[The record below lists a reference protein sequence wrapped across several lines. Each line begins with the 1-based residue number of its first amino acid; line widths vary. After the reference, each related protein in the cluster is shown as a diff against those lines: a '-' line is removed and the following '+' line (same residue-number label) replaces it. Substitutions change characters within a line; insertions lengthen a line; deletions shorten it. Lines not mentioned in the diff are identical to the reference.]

1 MISRNKLKSY
11 IEIARIDKP
20 IGIYL
25 LLWPSV
31 LGLLIAGTINEIK
44 IIDLLIVTIGSIL
57 VRSCGCVINDIS
69 DYKID
74 KLVSRTVGRPLA
86 TGALSIYEAWSFFL
100 LLGLMSLSLL
110 FFTNPLTIKIGIFFA
125 IFIIVYPLTKRFFKA
140 PQFFLG
146 LILLFLCLYIL
157 YSLVSSSLSLS
168 IIILY
173 IGLIAWI
180 ISFDTYY
187 ALEDIED
194 DRSIGINSTAILWGD
209 NVIKIARLL
218 HLLFYVSILVIAV
231 LNSFSY
237 YFFFVFIVL
246 FLIFMY
252 QKKLLDSDKFLEAF
266 KINNWI
272 GMLAVIGFTIEIIIL
287 N

>member
-1 MISRNKLKSY
+1 MVSKNKLKSY
-11 IEIARIDKP
+11 LELARIDKP

-25 LLWPSV
+25 LLWPAI
-31 LGLLIAGTINEIK
+31 LGLLLAGTIDEIK
-44 IIDLLIVTIGSIL
+44 ITDLLIIIIGSIL

-69 DYKID
+69 DHKID

-86 TGALSIYEAWSFFL
+86 TGALSLYEAWGFFL
-100 LLGLMSLSLL
+100 FLGLMSISLL
-110 FFTNPLTIKIGIFFA
+110 LLTNSLTIKIGIIFA

-146 LILLFLCLYIL
+146 VTFGSGSLIS
-157 YSLVSSSLSLS
+157 YSLVTSSLTLS

-173 IGLIAWI
+173 LGLIAWI

-194 DRSIGINSTAILWGD
+194 DKNIGVNSTAILWGD
-209 NVIKIARLL
+209 NAIKIARLL
-218 HLLFYVSILVIAV
+218 HLFFYVSILVIAI

-237 YFFFVFIVL
+237 YFFFVFIAL
-246 FLIFMY
+246 FLIFIY
-252 QKKLLDSDKFLEAF
+252 QKKLTDNKKFLEAF
-266 KINNWI
+266 KANNWV
-272 GMLAVIGFTIEIIIL
+272 GMLAVIGFTLEIIIL

>member
-11 IEIARIDKP
+11 IVIARIDKP

-44 IIDLLIVTIGSIL
+44 IIDLLIVIIGSIL

-86 TGALSIYEAWSFFL
+86 TGALSVYEAWGFFL

-125 IFIIVYPLTKRFFKA
+125 LFIIVYPLTKRFFKA

-146 LILLFLCLYIL
+146 VTFGSGSLIS

-218 HLLFYVSILVIAV
+218 HLLFYVSILVIAI

-252 QKKLLDSDKFLEAF
+252 QKKLLDNDKFLEAF

-272 GMLAVIGFTIEIIIL
+272 GMLAVIVFTIEIIIL

>member
-44 IIDLLIVTIGSIL
+44 IIDLLIVIIGSIL

-86 TGALSIYEAWSFFL
+86 TGALSIYEAWGFFL

-146 LILLFLCLYIL
+146 VTFGSGSLIS

-237 YFFFVFIVL
+237 YFFFVFIIL

-252 QKKLLDSDKFLEAF
+252 QKKLLDNDKFLEAF

>member
-1 MISRNKLKSY
+1 MISKNKLKSY
-11 IEIARIDKP
+11 IELARIDKP

-25 LLWPSV
+25 LLWPAI
-31 LGLLIAGTINEIK
+31 LGLLLAGTIDEIK
-44 IIDLLIVTIGSIL
+44 IINLLIVIIGSIL

-86 TGALSIYEAWSFFL
+86 TGALSLSEAWVFFL
-100 LLGLMSLSLL
+100 FLGLMSISLL
-110 FFTNPLTIKIGIFFA
+110 LLTNPLTIKMGIFFA

-146 LILLFLCLYIL
+146 VTFGSGSLIS
-157 YSLVSSSLSLS
+157 YSLVTSSLTLS

-173 IGLIAWI
+173 LGLIAWI

-194 DRSIGINSTAILWGD
+194 DRNLGVNSTAILWGD
-209 NVIKIARLL
+209 SAIKIARLL
-218 HLLFYVSILVIAV
+218 HLLFYVSILVIAIM
-231 LNSFSY
+231 NSFSY
-237 YFFFVFIVL
+237 YFFLVFIAL
-246 FLIFMY
+246 FLIFIY
-252 QKKLLDSDKFLEAF
+252 QNKLTDDEKFLAAF
-266 KINNWI
+266 KANNWV
-272 GMLAVIGFTIEIIIL
+272 GMLTVIGFTLEIIIL

>member
-86 TGALSIYEAWSFFL
+86 TGALSIYEAWGFFL

-146 LILLFLCLYIL
+146 VTFGSGSLIS

-246 FLIFMY
+246 FLIYMY
-252 QKKLLDSDKFLEAF
+252 QKKLLDNDKFLEAF

>member
-44 IIDLLIVTIGSIL
+44 IIDLLIIIIGSIL

-86 TGALSIYEAWSFFL
+86 TGALSIYEAWGFFL
-100 LLGLMSLSLL
+100 LLGFMSLSLL

-146 LILLFLCLYIL
+146 VTFGSGSLIS

-218 HLLFYVSILVIAV
+218 HLLFYLSILVIAV

-237 YFFFVFIVL
+237 YFFFVFIIL

-252 QKKLLDSDKFLEAF
+252 QKKLLDNDKFLEAF

>member
-1 MISRNKLKSY
+1 MISKNKIKSY
-11 IEIARIDKP
+11 IELARIDKP

-25 LLWPSV
+25 LLWPAI
-31 LGLLIAGTINEIK
+31 LGLLLAGTIDEIK
-44 IIDLLIVTIGSIL
+44 IIDLLIVIIGSIL

-86 TGALSIYEAWSFFL
+86 TGALSLYEAWGFFL
-100 LLGLMSLSLL
+100 FLGLMSISLL
-110 FFTNPLTIKIGIFFA
+110 LLTNPLTIKMGMFFA
-125 IFIIVYPLTKRFFKA
+125 VFIIVYPLTKRFFKA

-146 LILLFLCLYIL
+146 VTFGSGSLIS
-157 YSLVSSSLSLS
+157 YSLVTSSLTLS

-173 IGLIAWI
+173 LGLIAWI

-194 DRSIGINSTAILWGD
+194 DRNLGVNSTAILWGD
-209 NVIKIARLL
+209 NAIKIARLL
-218 HLLFYVSILVIAV
+218 HLLFYVSIIVIAI

-237 YFFFVFIVL
+237 YFFFVFIML

-252 QKKLLDSDKFLEAF
+252 QKKLVDNKKFLEAF
-266 KINNWI
+266 KTNNWV
-272 GMLAVIGFTIEIIIL
+272 GMLAVIGFTLEIIIL

>member
-1 MISRNKLKSY
+1 MISRNKLKTY

-86 TGALSIYEAWSFFL
+86 TGALSIYEAWGFFL

-146 LILLFLCLYIL
+146 VTFGSGSLIS

-252 QKKLLDSDKFLEAF
+252 QKKLLDNDKFLEAF

>member
-1 MISRNKLKSY
+1 MISRTKLKSY

-44 IIDLLIVTIGSIL
+44 IIDLLIVIIGSIL

-146 LILLFLCLYIL
+146 VTFGSGSLIS

-252 QKKLLDSDKFLEAF
+252 QKKLLDNYKFLEAF

-272 GMLAVIGFTIEIIIL
+272 GMLAVIGFTVEIIIL

>member
-1 MISRNKLKSY
+1 MISKNKLKSY
-11 IEIARIDKP
+11 IELARIDKP

-25 LLWPSV
+25 LLWPAI
-31 LGLLIAGTINEIK
+31 LGLLLAGTIDEIK
-44 IIDLLIVTIGSIL
+44 IINLLIVIIGSIL

-86 TGALSIYEAWSFFL
+86 TGALSLSEAWVFFL
-100 LLGLMSLSLL
+100 FLGLMSISLL
-110 FFTNPLTIKIGIFFA
+110 LLTNPLTIKMGIFFA

-146 LILLFLCLYIL
+146 VTFGSGSLIS
-157 YSLVSSSLSLS
+157 YSLVTSSLTLS

-173 IGLIAWI
+173 LGLIAWI

-194 DRSIGINSTAILWGD
+194 DRNLGVNSTAILWGD
-209 NVIKIARLL
+209 SAIKIARLL
-218 HLLFYVSILVIAV
+218 HLLFYVSILVIAIM
-231 LNSFSY
+231 NSFSY
-237 YFFFVFIVL
+237 YFFLVFIAL
-246 FLIFMY
+246 FLIFIY
-252 QKKLLDSDKFLEAF
+252 QNKLTDDEKFLDAF
-266 KINNWI
+266 KANNWV
-272 GMLAVIGFTIEIIIL
+272 GMLTVIGFTLEIIIL

>member
-1 MISRNKLKSY
+1 MISKNKLKSY
-11 IEIARIDKP
+11 IELARIDKP

-25 LLWPSV
+25 LLWPAI
-31 LGLLIAGTINEIK
+31 LGLLLAGTIDEIK
-44 IIDLLIVTIGSIL
+44 IINLLIVIIGSIL

-86 TGALSIYEAWSFFL
+86 TGALSLSEAWVFFL
-100 LLGLMSLSLL
+100 FLGLMSISLL
-110 FFTNPLTIKIGIFFA
+110 LLTNPLTIKMGIFFA

-146 LILLFLCLYIL
+146 VTFGSGSLIS
-157 YSLVSSSLSLS
+157 YSLVTSSLTLS

-173 IGLIAWI
+173 LGLIAWI

-194 DRSIGINSTAILWGD
+194 DRNLGVNSTAILWGD
-209 NVIKIARLL
+209 SAIKIARLL
-218 HLLFYVSILVIAV
+218 HLLFYVSILVIAIM
-231 LNSFSY
+231 NSFSY
-237 YFFFVFIVL
+237 YFFLVFIAL

-252 QKKLLDSDKFLEAF
+252 QNKLTDDEKFLAAF
-266 KINNWI
+266 KANNWV
-272 GMLAVIGFTIEIIIL
+272 GMLAVIGFTLEIIIL

>member
-31 LGLLIAGTINEIK
+31 LGLLLAGTINEIK
-44 IIDLLIVTIGSIL
+44 IIDLLIVIIGSIL

-86 TGALSIYEAWSFFL
+86 TGALSVYEAWGFFL

-146 LILLFLCLYIL
+146 VTFGSGSLIS

-218 HLLFYVSILVIAV
+218 HLLFYVSILVIAI

-252 QKKLLDSDKFLEAF
+252 QKKLLDNDKFLEAF

>member
-44 IIDLLIVTIGSIL
+44 IIDLLIVIIGSIL

-86 TGALSIYEAWSFFL
+86 TGALSIYEAWGFFL

-125 IFIIVYPLTKRFFKA
+125 LFIIVYPLTKRFFKA

-146 LILLFLCLYIL
+146 VTFGSGSLIS

>member
-44 IIDLLIVTIGSIL
+44 IIDLLIVIIGSIL

-86 TGALSIYEAWSFFL
+86 TGALSVYEAWGFFV

-146 LILLFLCLYIL
+146 VTFGSGSLIS

-209 NVIKIARLL
+209 NVIKVARLL
-218 HLLFYVSILVIAV
+218 HLLFYLSILVIAV

-237 YFFFVFIVL
+237 YFFFVFIIL

-252 QKKLLDSDKFLEAF
+252 QKKLLDNDKFLEAF

>member
-11 IEIARIDKP
+11 MEIARIDKP

-44 IIDLLIVTIGSIL
+44 IIDLLIVIIGSIL

-86 TGALSIYEAWSFFL
+86 TGALSIYEAWGFFL

-146 LILLFLCLYIL
+146 VTFGSGSLIS

-252 QKKLLDSDKFLEAF
+252 QKKLLDNDKFLEAF

>member
-86 TGALSIYEAWSFFL
+86 TGALSIYEAWGFFL

-146 LILLFLCLYIL
+146 VTFGSGSLIS

-252 QKKLLDSDKFLEAF
+252 QKKLLDNDKFLEAF